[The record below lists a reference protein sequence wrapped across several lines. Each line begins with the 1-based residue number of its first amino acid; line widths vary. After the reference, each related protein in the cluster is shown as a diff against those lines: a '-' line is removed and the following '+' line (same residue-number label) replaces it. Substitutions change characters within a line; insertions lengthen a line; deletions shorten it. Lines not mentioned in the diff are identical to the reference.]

1 MAFLLKEPLKMIKL
15 SSVVIA
21 VALALSSQVQGADI
35 SASAKAIKLTKDT
48 ILIDTHIDVPYR
60 IHAKWA
66 DVTKATDDGDF
77 DYPRAVKGGLNAP
90 FMSIYIPAHLE
101 FEGKGKSFQLA
112 NQLIDSMEEIAQRAP
127 DKFAIAD
134 STNDIK
140 KQFKQ
145 GKMSIAMGMEN
156 GSPIEGDMAN
166 LQHFFDRGVRY
177 ITLAHSQSNH
187 ISDSSYDIR
196 RKWKGLSPFGKKLV
210 TEMNSIGML
219 IDVSHISDD
228 AFYQVM
234 ELSKTPVIASHSS
247 LRKYTPGFERNMD
260 DDMLLALKKNGGV
273 IQINFGSSFVTAKA
287 GDWGKQLKSKKESAK
302 KEGTKLSQDFDAA
315 YRAKNPYPFA
325 SLEQVLEHIDHVVEL
340 IGVDYVGIG
349 SDYDGVGDSLP
360 VGLKDV
366 SSYPNLV
373 QGLMDRG
380 YSDKDIKKIL
390 SGNVLR
396 VWQQAEQ
403 YAKN

>member
-1 MAFLLKEPLKMIKL
+1 MIKL
-15 SSVVIA
+15 SSMVVAIS
-21 VALALSSQVQGADI
+21 LALSSQVNAATI
-35 SASAKAIKLTKDT
+35 TPSAKAIKLTQET

-77 DYPRAVKGGLNAP
+77 DYPRAVQGGLNAP

-101 FEGKGKSFQLA
+101 FEGKGKSYQLA
-112 NQLIDSMEEIAQRAP
+112 NQLIDSMEAIAQRAP
-127 DKFAIAD
+127 DKFAIAS
-134 STNDIK
+134 STADIK
-140 KQFKQ
+140 AQFKQ
-145 GKMSIAMGMEN
+145 GKMSLAMGMEN
-156 GSPIEGDMAN
+156 GSPIEGEMKN

-187 ISDSSYDIR
+187 IADSSYDIR

-210 TEMNSIGML
+210 TEMNNIGML

-228 AFYQVM
+228 AFYQVI

-273 IQINFGSSFVTAKA
+273 IQINFGSSFVTSNSRSWY
-287 GDWGKQLKSKKESAK
+287 DQLNNKKDDAK
-302 KEGTKLSQDFDAA
+302 KQGVKLSKDFDAA
-315 YRAKNPYPFA
+315 YRKKNPFPFA
-325 SLEQVLEHIDHVVEL
+325 SLEQVLDHIDHVVEL
-340 IGVDYVGIG
+340 IGIDYVGIG

-366 SSYPNLV
+366 SSYP
-373 QGLMDRG
+373 
-380 YSDKDIKKIL
+380 
-390 SGNVLR
+390 
-396 VWQQAEQ
+396 
-403 YAKN
+403 

>member
-112 NQLIDSMEEIAQRAP
+112 NQLIDSMEAIAQRAP

-210 TEMNSIGML
+210 TEMNNIGML

-302 KEGTKLSQDFDAA
+302 KKAL
-315 YRAKNPYPFA
+315 N
-325 SLEQVLEHIDHVVEL
+325 
-340 IGVDYVGIG
+340 
-349 SDYDGVGDSLP
+349 
-360 VGLKDV
+360 
-366 SSYPNLV
+366 
-373 QGLMDRG
+373 
-380 YSDKDIKKIL
+380 
-390 SGNVLR
+390 
-396 VWQQAEQ
+396 
-403 YAKN
+403 

>member
-1 MAFLLKEPLKMIKL
+1 MIKL
-15 SSVVIA
+15 SSIVIA
-21 VALALSSQVQGADI
+21 MSIALTGAVHAEITPSD
-35 SASAKAIKLTKDT
+35 KAIKLAHDT

-66 DVTKATDDGDF
+66 DVTKATDGGDF

-112 NQLIDSMEEIAQRAP
+112 NQLIDGMEAIAQRAP
-127 DKFAIAD
+127 DKFAIAS
-134 STNDIK
+134 STSDIEA
-140 KQFKQ
+140 QFKQ

-156 GSPIEGDMAN
+156 GSPIEGDLNN

-196 RKWKGLSPFGKKLV
+196 RKWKGLSPFGKELV
-210 TEMNSIGML
+210 KEMNNIGML

-234 ELSKTPVIASHSS
+234 ELSNTPVIASHSS
-247 LRKYTPGFERNMD
+247 LRKYTPGFERNMN

-273 IQINFGSSFVTAKA
+273 IQINFGSSFVTSKA
-287 GDWGKQLKSKKESAK
+287 GSWYDQLKSKKQTITEEGKKVAK
-302 KEGTKLSQDFDAA
+302 DFDAM
-315 YRAKNPYPFA
+315 YRAKNPFPFA
-325 SLEQVLEHIDHVVEL
+325 SLEQVLDHIDHVVKL
-340 IGVDYVGIG
+340 IGIEHVGIG

-360 VGLKDV
+360 IGLKDV

-380 YSDKDIKKIL
+380 YSDSDIKKIL
-390 SGNVLR
+390 SGNTLR
-396 VWQQAEQ
+396 VWKQAEQ
-403 YAKN
+403 YAKSH